1 MFVRFVTFKSLPDKV
16 DELRDFF
23 NTEVFAGLQQT
34 PGCLFASLIESAAD
48 PNEFS
53 SLTLWESSDHIRA
66 YEDGGR
72 FAAFV
77 QAAEPFLAE
86 SGEWQLQLSKD
97 LTLEYK
103 PVVEEPQAASYR
115 LYAVMDGTALD
126 KNRAADMHLRL
137 VRLRAREDGLE
148 ALTRHY
154 LETVIPALR
163 KVQGCRNALL
173 MGNVEAGNELIA
185 VTVWDRAQDA
195 EAYDRGPVFQSLI
208 NEQRE
213 LMSAHIWQTTLKSD
227 LASKVYTSDKVTVQ
241 SYKTIARQGFGAQP

>member
-1 MFVRFVTFKSLPDKV
+1 MFVRFVTFKALPDKV

-23 NTEVFAGLQQT
+23 RTKVFAGLQET
-34 PGCLFASLIESAAD
+34 PGCLFASLIESADD

-72 FAAFV
+72 FAALF
-77 QAAEPFLAE
+77 QASEPFLAE
-86 SGEWQLQLSKD
+86 SGEWQLQLSED

-103 PVVEEPQAASYR
+103 LVVEEPQADSYR
-115 LYAVMDGTALD
+115 LYAMMDETVLG

-137 VRLRAREDGLE
+137 VRLRAREDGFE
-148 ALTRHY
+148 ALKQHY
-154 LETVIPALR
+154 VETVIPALR
-163 KVQGCRNALL
+163 KVKGCRNAFL
-173 MGNVEAGNELIA
+173 MGNVEAGKLIS

-195 EAYDRGPVFQSLI
+195 EAYDQGPVFQSLI
-208 NEQRE
+208 NEQQD
-213 LMSAHIWQTTLKSD
+213 LLTAHIWQTTLKST

-241 SYKTIARQGFGAQP
+241 SYKTIAGRSFEGS